1 MKGLILYYKTSGIT
15 CLKNHVDVDHSIIF
29 KNIEEVNSLVK
40 GNLEKQCTKKRT
52 NVSSFSISI
61 FFASKDLFKK
71 DVVE

>member
-29 KNIEEVNSLVK
+29 KNIEEVNSLMK
-40 GNLEKQCTKKRT
+40 GNLKKQPTKKKA
-52 NVSSFSISI
+52 NVFSSSISN